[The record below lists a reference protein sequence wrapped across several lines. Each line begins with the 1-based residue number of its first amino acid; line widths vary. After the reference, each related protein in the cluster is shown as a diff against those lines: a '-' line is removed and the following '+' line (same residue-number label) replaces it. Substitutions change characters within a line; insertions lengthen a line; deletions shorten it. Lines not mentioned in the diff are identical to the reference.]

1 MAVTILLSP
10 SLVSTGAVWF
20 HLPVNWVLV
29 LVAAAAAAAGF
40 QLTNPWIADYLSVR
54 AHAESGSQAV
64 PLVGQIQV

>member
-10 SLVSTGAVWF
+10 SLVSTGAFWF

-29 LVAAAAAAAGF
+29 LVAAAAAAGF

-54 AHAESGSQAV
+54 AHAENGSQAV
-64 PLVGQIQV
+64 SLVGQIQV